1 MSEQIQAPLQDGD
14 EITLKELILKIKEYT
29 TEIKKSWYV
38 PTLFAL
44 LLSAYMLYNAYTTK
58 PIYTATL
65 TYIVNEADKS
75 GVGGLGS
82 LLGAF
87 GAGTVGKSSPDMIN
101 ELARSERI
109 MNTSLFQKCTIDGI
123 NDYFANHFIRIYE
136 FQKQWEKDTTGLNG
150 FIFKRDNFEEF
161 TRIENRVLNNIHAI
175 LINKEGKG
183 AFNAS
188 HEKKSGIMKMT
199 FQSPNEILSIFFT
212 RTLFTNLGD
221 YYVNSTTERERLNY
235 QTLKAQQDSVFA
247 IMKNKGQSAVSFNDY
262 QRGLLFESDKYKGQM
277 MRKESEVAGAVYT
290 ELMKQFAVADYALRN
305 NTPFIS
311 PIDLPK
317 EPLEPNK
324 QSKKMAVLLGISYG
338 SFLGVLLIFFRR
350 IYLNAMA

>member
-1 MSEQIQAPLQDGD
+1 MSEQIQAPIQDGD
-14 EITLKELILKIKEYT
+14 EITLKELILKIKGYASEVLKY
-29 TEIKKSWYV
+29 WYI
-38 PTLFAL
+38 PTFFAVL
-44 LLSAYMLYNAYTTK
+44 ISAYMLYKAYQSK
-58 PIYTATL
+58 PIYMAQL

-75 GVGGLGS
+75 GMGGLGS

-109 MNTSLFQKCTIDGI
+109 LNTSLFQKHTIDGV

-136 FQKQWEKDTTGLNG
+136 FHKQWEKDTTGLNG
-150 FIFKRDNFEEF
+150 FTFKRDNFEEF
-161 TRIENRVLNNIHAI
+161 TRIENKVLNNIHGI
-175 LINKEGKG
+175 LTSKGQG

-188 HEKKSGIMKMT
+188 NDKKSGIMKMT
-199 FQSPNEILSIFFT
+199 FQSPHEILSIFFT

-235 QTLKAQQDSVFA
+235 QTLKTQQDSVFA
-247 IMKNKGQSAVSFNDY
+247 LMKSKGQNAASFNDY

-317 EPLEPNK
+317 EPLEPTT
-324 QSKKMAVLLGISYG
+324 QSKKMAVLMGTVYG
-338 SFLGVLLIFFRR
+338 LLLGVLFIVFRR
-350 IYLNAMA
+350 IYLNAMT

>member
-1 MSEQIQAPLQDGD
+1 MSEETQAQIQDGD
-14 EITLKELILKIKEYT
+14 EITFKELIYKIKEYT
-29 TEIKKSWYV
+29 TEIKKLWYV
-38 PTLFAL
+38 PTLLAL
-44 LLSAYMLYNAYTTK
+44 LASAYMLYDAYTTK
-58 PIYTATL
+58 PIFTATL

-75 GVGGLGS
+75 GMGGLGS

-109 MNTSLFQKCTIDGI
+109 MNTALFQKHTIDGI
-123 NDYFANHFIRIYE
+123 NDYFANHFIRIYK

-150 FIFKRDNFEEF
+150 FLFKRGNFEEF
-161 TRIENRVLNNIHAI
+161 KRVENKALNNINA
-175 LINKEGKG
+175 LLVGKDG
-183 AFNAS
+183 VFKS
-188 HEKKSGIMKMT
+188 SFDKKSGIMKMT
-199 FQSPNEILSIFFT
+199 FESPNEFLAIFFT
-212 RTLFTNLGD
+212 RTVFTNLGD
-221 YYVNSTTERERLNY
+221 FYVNSTTERERLNY

-247 IMKNKGQSAVSFNDY
+247 LMKSKGQSAASFNDY

-317 EPLEPNK
+317 EPLEPTK
-324 QSKKMAVLLGISYG
+324 QSKKMAVLFGALYGITAG
-338 SFLGVLLIFFRR
+338 SLFIVFRL
-350 IYLNAMA
+350 IYLNAVA